1 MTKTREDT
9 LTRLASLLG
18 LAKVHGLDTFA
29 LTVEDLAALEQFAPP
44 KLQTMELRVDASSL
58 VGRLSGTEGIVLD
71 IFAERDRQDA
81 QWGGPD
87 HDDSHSARDWLVYV
101 NKQVETAIGE
111 TLSDDTT
118 QLVDPEHYRQRMVK
132 IAALAVAAIESL
144 DRAIPRPLPGEP
156 EPEERQA
163 TFQPY
168 EDAAGEFRWRFVALN
183 GQIMADSGEGY
194 ATPYNVYRAI
204 DTFRELVADATVE
217 QL

>member
-9 LTRLASLLG
+9 LNRLASLLG
-18 LAKVHGLDTFA
+18 LAKVHGLDTSA
-29 LTVEDLAALEQFAPP
+29 LTVEDLVALEQFAPP

-87 HDDSHSARDWLVYV
+87 HDDSHQAREWLGYVEHQLDAARNEALDDDYV
-101 NKQVETAIGE
+101 N
-111 TLSDDTT
+111 
-118 QLVDPEHYRQRMVK
+118 LVDPEHYRQRLVK

-144 DRAIPRPLPGEP
+144 DRTMGTAVAT

-168 EDAAGEFRWRFVALN
+168 EDAAGEFRWRFLALN
-183 GQIMADSGEGY
+183 GQTMADSGEGY
-194 ATPYNVYRAI
+194 ATRGNVLRAI
-204 DTFRELVADATVE
+204 DTFRELVADAKVE
-217 QL
+217 EF